1 MKYTFSYDIDDLL
14 PDIPDEEIQQM
25 IDEEGMSG
33 LVTPQQIRK
42 YVHDK
47 IYEIFLEAANSNS
60 AKYTQTV
67 QHHDSSK

>member
-1 MKYTFSYDIDDLL
+1 MNHTLEYEIPVLSDKELQQEIDK
-14 PDIPDEEIQQM
+14 
-25 IDEEGMSG
+25 EGLTG

-47 IYEIFLEAANSNS
+47 IYEIFLEAANSSS